1 MSLFVLFNFKESW
14 PSSTGERLIRFIII
28 KRFPVF
34 EQLELGT
41 ILYYPYN
48 SFIRSG
54 FVTYI
59 DRLTVRIYYDLRL
72 IAHFRYYIKI
82 VTSLR
87 GFRVKIANF
96 SRLRCLAI
104 PKRLEHKE
112 NKTKYRKWPESL
124 GVMHVR
130 ILIYRT

>member
-1 MSLFVLFNFKESW
+1 MSLFVLFNFKESR

-54 FVTYI
+54 IVTYI

-82 VTSLR
+82 LTSLR

-104 PKRLEHKE
+104 PKRDLSTK
-112 NKTKYRKWPESL
+112 KTKPNIENDQKASESCML
-124 GVMHVR
+124 EF
-130 ILIYRT
+130 

>member
-1 MSLFVLFNFKESW
+1 MSLFVLFNFKESR

-54 FVTYI
+54 LVTYI

-72 IAHFRYYIKI
+72 IAHFRYYTCIKI
-82 VTSLR
+82 LTSLR

-104 PKRLEHKE
+104 PKRDLSTK
-112 NKTKYRKWPESL
+112 KTKPNIENDQKASESYML
-124 GVMHVR
+124 EF
-130 ILIYRT
+130 

>member
-1 MSLFVLFNFKESW
+1 MSLFVLFNFKESR

-54 FVTYI
+54 LVTYI

-72 IAHFRYYIKI
+72 IAHFRYIKI

-87 GFRVKIANF
+87 GFRVKIANL

-104 PKRLEHKE
+104 PKRNLSTK
-112 NKTKYRKWPESL
+112 KTKPNIENDQKASESCML
-124 GVMHVR
+124 EF
-130 ILIYRT
+130 